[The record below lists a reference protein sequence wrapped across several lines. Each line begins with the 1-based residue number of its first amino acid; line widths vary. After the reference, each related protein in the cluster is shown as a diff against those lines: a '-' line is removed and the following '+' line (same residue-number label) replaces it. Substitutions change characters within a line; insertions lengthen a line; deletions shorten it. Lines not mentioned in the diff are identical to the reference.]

1 MCRTTTEPVL
11 RIWRFTIE
19 DENGDSHDITPEG
32 PLFIGTSQE
41 AARQAEKLSD
51 AWEGREN
58 ALVLRVVYESQGKI
72 KTGGTLGTT

>member
-19 DENGDSHDITPEG
+19 DEYGDSHDITPEG

-41 AARQAEKLSD
+41 AARKAVELSD
-51 AWEGREN
+51 AWECRGN
-58 ALVLRVVYESQGKI
+58 ALVRRVVYESQGKI
-72 KTGGTLGTT
+72 KPGGTLGTT